1 MGEAAYRLQQKPE
14 HNVEIVVHVDEAL
27 EEERR
32 EDVVT
37 RLGQTE
43 GIKSADFCP
52 LRFHLMVISYDRDV
66 IGSQDVLASIKSQDI
81 HAQLI
86 GPV

>member
-1 MGEAAYRLQQKPE
+1 MREAAYSIQQKPE
-14 HNVEIVVHVDEAL
+14 HDVEIVVHVDETL
-27 EEERR
+27 EEGRR
-32 EDVVT
+32 EEIVT

-52 LRFHLMVISYDRDV
+52 LRFHLMVISYDREV
-66 IGSQDVLASIKSQDI
+66 MSSQEVLASIKSQDI
-81 HAQLI
+81 HAELI